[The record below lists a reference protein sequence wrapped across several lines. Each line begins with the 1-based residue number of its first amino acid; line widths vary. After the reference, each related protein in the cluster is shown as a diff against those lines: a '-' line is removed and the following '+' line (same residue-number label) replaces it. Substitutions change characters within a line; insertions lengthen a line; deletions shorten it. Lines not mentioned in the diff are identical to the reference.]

1 MNLNI
6 TLKTA
11 AFDCLAQLN
20 IIDIKSATS
29 WSCFVKIHLEKNDI
43 NEAVRTFERIAR
55 ENKLL
60 TSKFTLVKELIKNN
74 DYEKIQRV
82 LDVSIKVVGEEL
94 TLYDAIF
101 SFLSLGKTEYA
112 QKLLGAV
119 QNLTSNRTL
128 QVLDLRNYLGLAI

>member
-1 MNLNI
+1 MNI

-20 IIDIKSATS
+20 ILDIKNATS
-29 WSCFVKIHLEKNDI
+29 WSCFVQIHLKKNDI
-43 NEAVRTFERIAR
+43 NEAVRTFEKIAL

-60 TSKFTLVKELIKNN
+60 PSKFTLVEELIKNN

-82 LDVSIKVVGEEL
+82 LDLSIKVVGEEL

-119 QNLTSNRTL
+119 QNLSSNR
-128 QVLDLRNYLGLAI
+128 NSYLLCSIFNRFGCYC

>member
-20 IIDIKSATS
+20 ILDVKSAAS
-29 WSCFVKIHLEKNDI
+29 WSCFVRIHLRKNDI
-43 NEAVRTFERIAR
+43 NEAVRTYERIAR
-55 ENKLL
+55 ETKL
-60 TSKFTLVKELIKNN
+60 TPSKFTLIKQLIKNN
-74 DYEKIQRV
+74 DYEKIQRI
-82 LDVSIKVVGEEL
+82 LDVSIKVAGEEL

-128 QVLDLRNYLGLAI
+128 QVLDLRNYL